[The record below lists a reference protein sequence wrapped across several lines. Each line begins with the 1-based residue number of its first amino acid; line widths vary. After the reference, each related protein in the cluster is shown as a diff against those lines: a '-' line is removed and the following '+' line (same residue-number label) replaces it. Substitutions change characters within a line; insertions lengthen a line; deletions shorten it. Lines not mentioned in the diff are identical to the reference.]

1 MTDKNLYDLI
11 IIGAGPAG
19 MTAAIY
25 AARQKIN
32 FLILGRNIGGQVSWS
47 AEVEN
52 YLGIIKT
59 TGPELVRVFQEHLRS
74 YGVSIKQEEVV
85 GVSKKGKN
93 FIVKTR
99 KNAYEAKSVII
110 ASGKSPKKL
119 NVPGEAELQGK
130 GVSYCAVCDAPLYK
144 NKTVA
149 IIGGA
154 NSGLE
159 SALFLS
165 KYAAKIYILEILPR
179 LGGDSYL
186 QEKVLKDKKIQV
198 ITGVK
203 IKEILGKRFVTG
215 LKYEIKGR
223 ESELEIDGVF
233 VLIGLVTKA
242 DFVNV
247 QKNRWGEIMVFKNTK
262 TLEHNMTS
270 VAGIFAA
277 GDATD
282 VAAKQIIVAAGAG
295 CKAALAAFDYLNK
308 WDKIKK

>member
-1 MTDKNLYDLI
+1 MADKNLYDLI

-32 FLILGRNIGGQVSWS
+32 FLILGRTIGGQVSWS

-52 YLGIIKT
+52 YPGIIKA
-59 TGPELVRVFQEHLRS
+59 TGPELVKAFQEHLKS
-74 YGVSIKQEEVV
+74 YGVGIKQEEVV
-85 GVSKKGKN
+85 SVSKKARG
-93 FIVKTR
+93 FVVKTK
-99 KNAYEAKSVII
+99 KNVYESKAVIV

-119 NVPGEAELQGK
+119 GIPGEAELQGK
-130 GVSYCAVCDAPLYK
+130 GVSYCATCDAPLYK
-144 NKTVA
+144 DKTVA

-159 SALFLS
+159 AALFLS
-165 KYAAKIYILEILPR
+165 KYASKIYVLEVLPK
-179 LGGDSYL
+179 LGGDAYL

-198 ITGVK
+198 ATGVK
-203 IKEILGKRFVTG
+203 IKEILGKDFVTG
-215 LKYEIKGR
+215 LKYEMEGK
-223 ESELEIDGVF
+223 EEELKVDGVL

-247 QKNRWGEIMVFKNTK
+247 EKNRWGEIMLFKNTK
-262 TLEHNMTS
+262 TLEYNMTS
-270 VAGIFAA
+270 VPGIFAA

-295 CKAALAAFDYLNK
+295 CKAALAAFAYLNQ
-308 WDKIKK
+308 WDKKK